1 MGPGSGH
8 PQRDQDRLLPH
19 WLRALRPCCM
29 PCLCP
34 EVEDGQGDWWQE
46 DGGPSLLEV
55 QRDGSVQLPASA
67 AFGLRHLQELRG
79 PVPCCLHGWQR
90 CGDAWQGGELR
101 AQGGRRQGWQEEVR
115 APFCLSFASASL
127 S

>member
-1 MGPGSGH
+1 MG
-8 PQRDQDRLLPH
+8 DQGWLLSHWFCALRSFCLPH
-19 WLRALRPCCM
+19 LEAQ
-29 PCLCP
+29 
-34 EVEDGQGDWWQE
+34 VEDGQGDWRQE
-46 DGGPSLLEV
+46 DGGSSLPEV

-79 PVPCCLHGWQR
+79 PVPCCLHGRQR

-115 APFCLSFASASL
+115 ASTVLTVSPF
-127 S
+127 